1 MRRGAM
7 DPLLKTVAGSLDATI
22 DSIAKVALLV
32 EEDVPQ
38 MVRDLMPHGVDRPE
52 GVSLLS
58 LKNHALLAYL
68 NGVALVLLTRVQLLE
83 DVDTDS
89 QRQRA
94 IETTIV
100 QRVCLEKGVKPL
112 EKRLSYQLDKMM
124 RSYKR
129 MEAQHQSEVGKG
141 KDSGSGSNSDSD
153 SDSDSNSDSSD
164 DNLAYKPDVLA
175 LAKLTSRDTRAA
187 AAAGGDKYKPPKI
200 SALEPPKP
208 AAAASRRSDNRK
220 LQSMEEYLRET
231 SDQPSMEAS
240 IGATIINHGKG
251 GVKTNREREKEREI
265 QTYEENNFTRL
276 PNAATKKTHRQKQ
289 SELVNN
295 FGGEDWSI
303 FNNKRNV
310 DDSTSRKRKPTTAW
324 DRVKKRRS

>member
-1 MRRGAM
+1 MTSGSAM

-22 DSIAKVALLV
+22 ESIAKVAELV
-32 EEDVPQ
+32 EEDAPQ
-38 MVRDLMPHGVDRPE
+38 MVRDLMRLQGVDRLE

-68 NGVALVLLTRVQLLE
+68 NNLVLVLLTRMQLLE
-83 DVDTDS
+83 DVDTDA

-94 IETTIV
+94 VENTIV

-112 EKRLSYQLDKMM
+112 EKRLSYQLDKMI
-124 RSYKR
+124 RSHKR
-129 MEAQHQSEVGKG
+129 MEAQSQSKDGKDND
-141 KDSGSGSNSDSD
+141 KDSDSDSGSGSDA
-153 SDSDSNSDSSD
+153 DSSD

-175 LAKLTSRDTRAA
+175 LAKLTPKVAREAA
-187 AAAGGDKYKPPKI
+187 AGGGDKYKPPKI